1 MANQR
6 GETTSIGHFYN
17 RCVDAVNNLFDTMSF
32 WTHSKDVEFV
42 DGKTAETKVGAI
54 NGITSDISGEADDI
68 AASIKCV
75 NQLNS
80 SLGGVAFGVDSN
92 GNRGYYD
99 ASGKFVNFI
108 DGDGGFIIG
117 VADITN
123 FKNTNR
129 GFIINQNT
137 AITLSKEYDLSKYKY
152 LQLIYNDYNYY
163 TRTWGIGY
171 TKTPNDSY
179 SNCMATS
186 NKVTVSAN
194 GNSQNTY
201 TTKTIYL
208 DISGVNEKGYPFVYL
223 TSSVYSHILKLQLV
237 NELEEI

>member
-1 MANQR
+1 MSVNIFKNGILSKIA
-6 GETTSIGHFYN
+6 GAVG
-17 RCVDAVNNLFDTMSF
+17 DAVPLINNFLTNQA
-32 WTHSKDVEFV
+32 
-42 DGKTAETKVGAI
+42 GKGA
-54 NGITSDISGEADDI
+54 ADANTVYVLNNKIDE
-68 AASIKCV
+68 
-75 NQLNS
+75 LNS

-223 TSSVYSHILKLQLV
+223 TSSVYSYILKLQLV